1 MTIMKKY
8 MLFDGNFDFDKFC
21 DAVNS
26 MKDEHI
32 IFAHITKDDDD
43 CYICDEPVE
52 GSVKVEFYYCD
63 RLVWQLLDIKV
74 RVERGKAIA

>member
-1 MTIMKKY
+1 MKKY

-32 IFAHITKDDDD
+32 IFAHIVNEKS
-43 CYICDEPVE
+43 DEE
-52 GSVKVEFYYCD
+52 EEED
-63 RLVWQLLDIKV
+63 ED
-74 RVERGKAIA
+74 EN